1 MDVVHRRQ
9 SLRIFIKEQNMA
21 LRNIVTE
28 GDEILEK
35 KARKVE
41 TIDDRIKMI
50 LDDMLETM
58 HASNGIGI
66 AAPQVGVLRRMFLVE
81 VDDRLIEM
89 INPEILET
97 NGVQVG
103 EEGCLSVPG
112 CIGTVER
119 PAYIKMAGL
128 DRNGE
133 RFEVEGTELLAV
145 ALAHEYDHLEGILF
159 IKKAKDIIEVDEDSD
174 DQRV

>member
-1 MDVVHRRQ
+1 MGVVHRRQ
-9 SLRIFIKEQNMA
+9 SLRIFIKEQTMA

-41 TIDDRIKMI
+41 TIDERIKMI

-66 AAPQVGVLRRMFLVE
+66 AAPQVGILRRMFLVE

-97 NGVQVG
+97 SGVQVG

-128 DRNGE
+128 DRNGK

-159 IKKAKDIIEVDEDSD
+159 VQKAKDIVEVDEDSD